1 MERQVLGDGVN
12 RNGATVYG
20 TEPTL
25 AEAKGGAEVGG
36 GIAEEGVGEFVREFL
51 AISVGGRSSA
61 FLGELTKAESEENEE
76 GKSRRQPAG
85 Q

>member
-1 MERQVLGDGVN
+1 MPN
-12 RNGATVYG
+12 SAAVYG
-20 TEPTL
+20 AEPTL
-25 AEAKGGAEVGG
+25 TEEEEGGEVVCGMAEK
-36 GIAEEGVGEFVREFL
+36 GVGEFDWNFL
-51 AISVGGRSSA
+51 GISVTGRSSA